1 MPAGGRH
8 CPWGYTASW
17 ERAGNQGLPTSS
29 LITLPGL
36 PRSFTCDFILF
47 NEKKNI
53 ILNAMLF
60 FYFPWKKNKYMNEWE
75 FTQVEE
81 MTSTSQKRGST
92 SIGFPAANST
102 GESKVLTMLQMILQ
116 PSVFSCVFDQ
126 HDIFILSGSEWN
138 NVSNS
143 LFFKKKNI
151 YIYQFVTIQ
160 TAERLLRGVVR
171 PSLWIFQRCDTLS

>member
-126 HDIFILSGSEWN
+126 HDIFILSGSE
-138 NVSNS
+138 
-143 LFFKKKNI
+143 
-151 YIYQFVTIQ
+151 
-160 TAERLLRGVVR
+160 
-171 PSLWIFQRCDTLS
+171 